1 MGRTCFPI
9 CFAFVRAE
17 TLSAGYL
24 FTPVEYQRS
33 GGTSKLGLELAGI
46 EPRSLVGASL
56 NLLSPT
62 PAEGASPLAR
72 SPRRGRTPFEIPH
85 GRVFFIILVE
95 LAGIEPA
102 TS

>member
-33 GGTSKLGLELAGI
+33 GGTSELGLVELAGI
-46 EPRSLVGASL
+46 EPRSLVGSSL
-56 NLLSPT
+56 KLLSPT
-62 PAEGASPLAR
+62 LAEGDRPPRMLPTKGAHPPSDPR
-72 SPRRGRTPFEIPH
+72 S
-85 GRVFFIILVE
+85 RVH
-95 LAGIEPA
+95 
-102 TS
+102 S